1 MKPVQNCFVFVHFTC
16 FSSLLKINFVHCR
29 GASTENAGK
38 SHRQEFEGSALRH
51 TQQPD
56 NKSAVQRS
64 AGQQKFG
71 QGLKLVNQSQS
82 LKQAGALKKEVPVNK
97 EQQMHSTVDDQ
108 VFV

>member
-1 MKPVQNCFVFVHFTC
+1 MYISHV
-16 FSSLLKINFVHCR
+16 SLLINFFHCR

-56 NKSAVQRS
+56 NKSAPHRS

-82 LKQAGALKKEVPVNK
+82 LKQAGALKKEVQVNK
-97 EQQMHSTVDDQ
+97 VQQIHNTVDDQ